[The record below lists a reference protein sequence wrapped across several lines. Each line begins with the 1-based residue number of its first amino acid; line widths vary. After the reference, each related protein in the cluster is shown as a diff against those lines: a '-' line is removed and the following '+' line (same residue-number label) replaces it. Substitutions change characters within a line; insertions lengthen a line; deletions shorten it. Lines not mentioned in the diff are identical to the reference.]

1 MAAFTYGPFTIRM
14 KDGVTTASHASIAT
28 FKFNIQK
35 SIEQA
40 AQLTIETST
49 ASAVPAWYDKE
60 NKRVYAANAS
70 GHYWAVDDNKL
81 TYT

>member
-1 MAAFTYGPFTIRM
+1 MATFTYGPFTIRM
-14 KDGVTTASHASIAT
+14 RDGVTSASHASQAT

-40 AQLTIETST
+40 SALTMETAT
-49 ASAVPAWYDKE
+49 TSAVPAWYDKVNE
-60 NKRVYAANAS
+60 RVYAANAP

>member
-1 MAAFTYGPFTIRM
+1 MASFTYGPFTIRM
-14 KDGVTTASHASIAT
+14 PDAVTTASHASIAT

-40 AQLTIETST
+40 SALTMETAT

-60 NKRVYAANAS
+60 NERVYAANAS

>member
-1 MAAFTYGPFTIRM
+1 MGNCSFVIRM
-14 KDGVTTASHASIAT
+14 PSAVVASSAASVAT
-28 FKFNIQK
+28 FSFNIQK

-40 AQLTIETST
+40 TSLTMETTT
-49 ASAVPAWYDKE
+49 AKAVPAWYDKE
-60 NKRVYAANAS
+60 NERVYAANVS

>member
-1 MAAFTYGPFTIRM
+1 MTFGPFTIRM
-14 KDGVTTASHASIAT
+14 KDGVTVASHASQAT

-35 SIEQA
+35 SIEA
-40 AQLTIETST
+40 ASVLTMETAT

-60 NKRVYAANAS
+60 NERVYAANDS